1 MDIQEFYGEIKRTK
15 TRLVKDLLA
24 GKHAAQPEPELVT
37 DEYGETDKVPT
48 AVYLTSVRNRE
59 RGTKNGHVAL
69 ATIDLAATRIVEGTH
84 RVATEDEIVA
94 YVQRQMD
101 QKRMHEAADLKFDS
115 RARQFRVQVP
125 E

>member
-1 MDIQEFYGEIKRTK
+1 MDMKEFYAEVRRTK
-15 TRLVKDLLA
+15 ARLTKDLLA

-37 DEYGETDKVPT
+37 DDYGDTEKQPT

-59 RGTKNGHVAL
+59 RGTTNGHCAL
-69 ATIDLAATRIVEGTH
+69 STIDLAATRIVEGTH

-94 YVQRQMD
+94 YIKRQVD
-101 QKRMHEAADLKFDS
+101 QKAYHEAADLKFDS